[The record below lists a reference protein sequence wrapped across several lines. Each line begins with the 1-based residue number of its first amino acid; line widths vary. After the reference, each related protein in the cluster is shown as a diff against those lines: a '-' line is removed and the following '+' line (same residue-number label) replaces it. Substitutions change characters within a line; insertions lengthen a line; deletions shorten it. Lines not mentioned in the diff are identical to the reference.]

1 MCTLL
6 DNNLVKLNS
15 DEFEKTAFDN
25 GIHMFRVNDHTNF

>member
-15 DEFEKTAFDN
+15 EFEKTAFDN